1 MNRDA
6 LTLLGCSGS
15 LAFMLL
21 TSNAAKANT
30 LAPEYSDFVEPQANV
45 SRIMTTPVVQE
56 NPQFPSVDVAS
67 DTVGDI
73 AIDQLGCDCSGCR
86 NTVLQKV
93 QSGNLTVPQQSRF

>member
-1 MNRDA
+1 MNRDT

-21 TSNAAKANT
+21 TSNAVKADT
-30 LAPEYSDFVEPQANV
+30 LAPQYLDFVKPETNV
-45 SRIMTTPVVQE
+45 SQTVVTPVNQE
-56 NPQFPSVDVAS
+56 NPQSSLIDVAS
-67 DTVGDI
+67 DTVGDL

>member
-1 MNRDA
+1 MNRDT

-21 TSNAAKANT
+21 TSNAAKADT
-30 LAPEYSDFVEPQANV
+30 LAQKYLDFVKPEANV
-45 SRIMTTPVVQE
+45 SQTVATPINEE
-56 NPQFPSVDVAS
+56 NPQSSSIDVAS
-67 DTVGDI
+67 DTVGDL